1 MLTCDRY
8 PKEVSG
14 VEERLKSRFG
24 WGLTVAIE
32 PAELETRVAILLS
45 KAQQTNVRLPDEV
58 AFFIGKRFRSN
69 IRELEGALHR
79 VVAQRSLHRQNRLR
93 SNLPRMLCAICWH
106 CRIVW

>member
-8 PKEVSG
+8 PREVTG
-14 VEERLKSRFG
+14 IEERLKSRFG

-45 KAQQTNVRLPDEV
+45 KAEATPITLPHEV
-58 AFFIGKRFRSN
+58 AFFIAKRFKSN

-79 VVAQRSLHRQNRLR
+79 VVAKSNFAGQRDISLEFAKDVWRLL
-93 SNLPRMLCAICWH
+93 SNAD
-106 CRIVW
+106 V